1 MSSDTLSQYDI
12 DRLLGGA
19 GSAAVAAPSTS
30 GSKSLHGAPA
40 PEEIEVQTYDFRR
53 PHRVSKERLRTL
65 EAMYERMVKSLEGW
79 LIGRVRGQIE
89 MRLQSVEQFSFGEF
103 TLSLPTPCAT
113 YIFDVKNTGG
123 VQGVIDIGHEFAYFV
138 VDRFFGGA
146 SQATIPNRA
155 LSPVERMTVRLVAER
170 AVQLLEE
177 IWMDHVNLE
186 LSIMGFESS
195 PEILQI
201 ANREDPVLV
210 ANVEVIAGQS
220 SSLLLI
226 CLPFAVLEKFF
237 SGSGNRRIGA
247 GAGTQRDREEARQRT
262 EAALR
267 ATPVT
272 VSARLPRFQMSL
284 RDLSGLA
291 PGQVLTT
298 GIPRDAELS
307 VLVGGKARFRGGAGR
322 VGKRL
327 AVKLMDS
334 IAPPDNLDEDSGDG

>member
-1 MSSDTLSQYDI
+1 MSESVRPMASGTLSQSEI

-19 GSAAVAAPSTS
+19 ANLPFAGNEEAAIQ
-30 GSKSLHGAPA
+30 L
-40 PEEIEVQTYDFRR
+40 YDFRR

-113 YIFDVKNTGG
+113 YIFDVENTGG
-123 VQGVIDIGHEFAYFV
+123 AQGVIDIGHEFGFFT
-138 VDRFFGGA
+138 VDRFFGG
-146 SQATIPNRA
+146 SGTPTIPNRA
-155 LSPVERMTVRLVAER
+155 FSPVERMTLRLVAER
-170 AVQLLEE
+170 GVQLLSE
-177 IWMDHVNLE
+177 IWQDHVPLQ
-186 LSIMGFESS
+186 LKITGFESS

-210 ANVEVIAGQS
+210 ANVEVIAGQT

-237 SGSGNRRIGA
+237 QGGGNKRIGMA
-247 GAGTQRDREEARQRT
+247 AGTEQEREEARQRT
-262 EAALR
+262 ESALR

-272 VSARLPRFQMSL
+272 VSARLPRFQMTL
-284 RDLSGLA
+284 RDLSALA

-307 VLVGGKARFRGGAGR
+307 VLVGGRPRYRASAGR
-322 VGKRL
+322 VGRKL
-327 AVKLMDS
+327 AVRLLDS
-334 IAPPDNLDEDSGDG
+334 IAPPENLEHEQDH